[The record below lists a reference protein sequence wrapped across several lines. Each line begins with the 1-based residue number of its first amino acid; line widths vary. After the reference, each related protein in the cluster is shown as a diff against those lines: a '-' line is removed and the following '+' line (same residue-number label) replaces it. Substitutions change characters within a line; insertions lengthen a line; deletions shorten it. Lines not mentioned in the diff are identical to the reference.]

1 MKAGANIGSV
11 IGQFGFGFAADYFGR
26 KAVCK
31 LISLTSTERCSVQ
44 NILCVV
50 VLVVVALDGKELM
63 LIIFATIMCISD
75 PTNDLS
81 PSGALLWLAIWRIV
95 LGVGVGGDYPMSAS
109 ITSDR
114 AHLKRRGKSS
124 PF

>member
-1 MKAGANIGSV
+1 M
-11 IGQFGFGFAADYFGR
+11 
-26 KAVCK
+26 
-31 LISLTSTERCSVQ
+31 LTSKTS
-44 NILCVV
+44 CVIP
-50 VLVVVALDGKELM
+50 DGKELM

-81 PSGALLWLAIWRIV
+81 PNGALLWLALWRIV

-114 AHLKRRGKSS
+114 AHLKRRGKG
-124 PF
+124 